1 MFWWAEDLK
10 NQFVN
15 ILFVSLLVLITRS
28 VFGSSFPG
36 VLLGLFFFSPLAISL
51 LQGERTTIS
60 AMIRNTV
67 RGKSLLYSIY
77 FIFILIVS
85 ASIPG
90 LVHAAFN
97 IKLFPFLMF
106 SLLYSLLF
114 ILSAPT
120 FYGLAKLSSKKRLLL
135 TDMVYVFLSMLF
147 LGGIHYVEKLLVIA
161 YPYFALATLFFS
173 SLALVLILCVQ
184 VFIIFYRYQE

>member
-1 MFWWAEDLK
+1 MLWWAGILK

-15 ILFVSLLVLITRS
+15 ILFVSVLVLITRG

-77 FIFILIVS
+77 LLSIFIIS

-90 LVHAAFN
+90 LVYAAFN
-97 IKLFPFLMF
+97 IKLFPFLIF
-106 SLLYSLLF
+106 LLLYSLLF

-120 FYGLAKLSSKKRLLL
+120 FYGLAKFSSKKRLLS
-135 TDMVYVFLSMLF
+135 TDTVYVFLSMLF
-147 LGGIHYVEKLLVIA
+147 LGAIDYAEKLLIIA
-161 YPYFALATLFFS
+161 YPYFALIAS
-173 SLALVLILCVQ
+173 VL
-184 VFIIFYRYQE
+184 